1 MILIIHYTRL
11 SKNLRF
17 LFVCAQ
23 NEVRASTKLLPS
35 FRGKASKVA
44 LPSQSVYC

>member
-1 MILIIHYTRL
+1 MDLIIHYTRL

-23 NEVRASTKLLPS
+23 NAIESKHYTATKL
-35 FRGKASKVA
+35 
-44 LPSQSVYC
+44 